1 MSTWLGLGALAL
13 AGVAAAGDDVAD
25 SNPAARYLA
34 LGDSYT
40 IGEAVGADARWPV
53 QLTARL
59 HAEGIALAPPRI
71 IATTGWTTDELDAAI
86 DHEDAAAP
94 LGRDWALVSLLIGVN
109 NQYRGRS
116 VEDFAPQFARL
127 LDRAIAF
134 AGGRD
139 ERVLVLSIPDWG
151 RTPFGAA
158 SGRDLD
164 AVSRELDAYNA
175 EIARQCAARGVAF
188 IDITPHS
195 REAYT
200 HDTSGDARV
209 AAPGLLADDG
219 LHPGP
224 AMYAHW
230 ADRALPAA
238 RRALGADASDR
249 PDADN
254 PASP

>member
-1 MSTWLGLGALAL
+1 MTAWLGLGALAL
-13 AGVAAAGDDVAD
+13 AGVAAAGDDIAHA
-25 SNPAARYLA
+25 NRTARYLA

-40 IGEAVGADARWPV
+40 IGEAVDADARWPV
-53 QLTARL
+53 QLSARL

-86 DHEDAAAP
+86 DREDAAAP

-134 AGGRD
+134 AGGRSA
-139 ERVLVLSIPDWG
+139 RVLVLSIPDWG

-158 SGRDLD
+158 SERDLD
-164 AVSRELDAYNA
+164 TVSRELDAYNA

-188 IDITPHS
+188 IDITDHS
-195 REAYT
+195 RKAYRNG
-200 HDTSGDARV
+200 HI

-238 RRALGADASDR
+238 RRALGAHADT
-249 PDADN
+249 PDMDGS
-254 PASP
+254 ASP